1 MSRPSSSP
9 PSNRAK
15 TTSDKKPSKRSSLST
30 ITTATKSDTTTVSV
44 ASKSNKNNSGYNIAR
59 KSPDKIDIQIISEL
73 LKNAD
78 IGSSDLSKKIGI
90 PLSTIQRRRARIE
103 NSLLKKEYNLDFMA
117 FGARAGDL
125 VIDVDKGR
133 SKEISQTL
141 LEKYKQNI
149 LSCSIR
155 INSKHNVIA
164 HTVYKD
170 SRDLHN
176 LIESIRAME
185 YVVNVQWSEV
195 VEEVVEKGNNNNKFE
210 VLMALVAPNNL

>member
-1 MSRPSSSP
+1 
-9 PSNRAK
+9 
-15 TTSDKKPSKRSSLST
+15 
-30 ITTATKSDTTTVSV
+30 
-44 ASKSNKNNSGYNIAR
+44 
-59 KSPDKIDIQIISEL
+59 
-73 LKNAD
+73 
-78 IGSSDLSKKIGI
+78 
-90 PLSTIQRRRARIE
+90 
-103 NSLLKKEYNLDFMA
+103 MA

-125 VIDVDKGR
+125 VIGVDKGR

-141 LEKYKQNI
+141 FEKYKQNI

-185 YVVNVQWSEV
+185 YVAYVQWSEV